1 MSAAIEIAGLAK
13 RFGAIEALRGIDL
26 TVDRG
31 EVFGFLGPNGAGKT
45 TTIRLLLDLIRPT
58 RGRALIFGIDAQ
70 KDPVAVR
77 RRIGYLPAEL
87 VLDPR
92 LRAGELLDYFASL
105 QGGVDPAW
113 RAELV
118 RRMDL
123 DEQRT
128 TRTMSTGNKKKVG
141 IVQAFM
147 HRPDLLILDE
157 PTSGLDPLFQ
167 HEFRTLLRE
176 VVAAGA
182 SVFLSSHVMAE
193 IEATAGRVAIIRAG
207 EIVAVDAVSA
217 LLARA
222 RRQLTL
228 RFAAPVPEAAFAGL
242 VGAADVSV
250 AGTTVTATLAG
261 SPDAIVKAAAQFR
274 LIGLSMREP
283 ALEDIFLA
291 YYRKGA

>member
-1 MSAAIEIAGLAK
+1 
-13 RFGAIEALRGIDL
+13 
-26 TVDRG
+26 
-31 EVFGFLGPNGAGKT
+31 
-45 TTIRLLLDLIRPT
+45 
-58 RGRALIFGIDAQ
+58 
-70 KDPVAVR
+70 
-77 RRIGYLPAEL
+77 
-87 VLDPR
+87 
-92 LRAGELLDYFASL
+92 
-105 QGGVDPAW
+105 
-113 RAELV
+113 
-118 RRMDL
+118 MDL

>member
-1 MSAAIEIAGLAK
+1 MTAAIEVSGLAK
-13 RFGAIEALRGIDL
+13 RFGAVEALRGIDL
-26 TVDRG
+26 RVEPG

-58 RGRALIFGIDAQ
+58 RGRALVFGIDAR

-92 LRAGELLDYFASL
+92 LRAGELLDYFANL
-105 QGGVDPAW
+105 QGGVDRAW

-123 DEQRT
+123 DEQRA

-157 PTSGLDPLFQ
+157 PTSGLDPLVQ
-167 HEFRTLLRE
+167 HEFHNLLRE
-176 VVAAGA
+176 SVAAGA
-182 SVFLSSHVMAE
+182 TVFLSSHVMAE
-193 IEATAGRVAIIRAG
+193 IEAIASRVAIIRAG
-207 EIVAVDAVSA
+207 EIVTVDTVSA

-222 RRQLTL
+222 GRQITL
-228 RFAAPVPEAAFAGL
+228 RFASPVPATTFAGL
-242 VGAADVSV
+242 DGATDVMV
-250 AGTTVTATLAG
+250 DGTTVTATLAG
-261 SPDAIVKAAAQFR
+261 SPDAIVKAAALFP
-274 LIGLSMREP
+274 LTGIAMREP

-291 YYRKGA
+291 YYRKAA

>member
-1 MSAAIEIAGLAK
+1 MTAAIEISSLAK
-13 RFGAIEALRGIDL
+13 RFGPVEALRGIDL
-26 TVDRG
+26 SVETG

-58 RGRALIFGIDAQ
+58 GGRALVFGIDAQ
-70 KDPVAVR
+70 KDPVAIR

-92 LRAGELLDYFASL
+92 LRAGELLDYFANL
-105 QGGVDPAW
+105 QGGVDTAW

-123 DEQRT
+123 DEQRA

-157 PTSGLDPLFQ
+157 PTSGLDPLVQ
-167 HEFRTLLRE
+167 HEFHNLLGE

-182 SVFLSSHVMAE
+182 TVFLSSHVMAE
-193 IEATAGRVAIIRAG
+193 IEAIAGRVAIIRAG
-207 EIVAVDAVSA
+207 EIVTVDTVSA

-222 RRQLTL
+222 GRQVTL
-228 RFAAPVPEAAFAGL
+228 RFASPVPAAAFAGL
-242 VGAADVSV
+242 DGATEVRVDGAS
-250 AGTTVTATLAG
+250 VTATLAG
-261 SPDAIVKAAAQFR
+261 SPDAIVKAAAQFP

-291 YYRKGA
+291 YYRKAA